1 MKKIISL
8 LLLAGLGLSS
18 CGDFLEQLP
27 ESNRTSA
34 NFYQTRAD
42 FYNALVG
49 AYNGLKR
56 RGVYGNGSGALMVLQ
71 EMVSDNTTFTN
82 TRQPVNSSTFEV
94 DDLLFAKSNTLVQ
107 AAWTDLYAGI
117 GRVNPILGRLSGANF
132 AQADKDRFE
141 GEARFLRAL
150 YYFHLVQLFGD
161 VQLVTEPVDDP
172 YGANTLPR
180 SSREDVYALVI
191 DDLAR
196 AAALLPTT
204 ITAAESGRASQWAAK
219 ALLGKVYLALGR
231 HDLALPVLR
240 DVNDNS
246 GRQLMANFAQ
256 AFAPTTPFA
265 ANTEVIFAVQY
276 KSGLLPQGA
285 NAAGTQGD
293 VERTQGSDMWSNW
306 APAGSGSLLGPN
318 GGGGGGFNTPTP
330 DLINAFEP
338 GDARKEATLLTS
350 FTSGSTVIPSAYA
363 VKFRQQ
369 GAVNNDADVDFPV
382 LRFADVV
389 LMYAEALN
397 ETGQPEAALAQL
409 NRIRTRAK
417 LPALAGL
424 DPAALRL
431 ALEQER
437 RVELAFEN
445 HRWPDLVRT
454 GRYVAVMAAKGYAVK
469 DFHNLY
475 PVPQRETDLN
485 SDLSQNPGY

>member
-1 MKKIISL
+1 MKKIIFTL
-8 LLLAGLGLSS
+8 LLTGIGLTS
-18 CGDFLEQLP
+18 CQDFLEQIP

-34 NFYQTRAD
+34 NFYQTRSD
-42 FYNALVG
+42 FYNALIG

-56 RGVYGNGSGALMVLQ
+56 PGVYANGSGALMVLQ
-71 EMVSDNTTFTN
+71 EMVSDNSTFTA

-107 AAWTDLYAGI
+107 EAWTDLYAGI
-117 GRVNPILGRLSGANF
+117 GRVNPILKYLPAANIP
-132 AQADKDRFE
+132 QSDKDRFD

-150 YYFHLVQLFGD
+150 YYFHLVRLFGD
-161 VQLVTEPVDDP
+161 VQLVTEPVSDP
-172 YGANTLPR
+172 YAANNLPR
-180 SSREDVYALVI
+180 ASSEEVYALI
-191 DDLAR
+191 IEDLTL
-196 AAALLPTT
+196 AAAQLPAA
-204 ITAAESGRASQWAAK
+204 ITAAEAGRASQWAAK
-219 ALLGKVYLALGR
+219 TLLGKVYLTLGQY
-231 HDLALPVLR
+231 DQALPVLK

-246 GRQLMANFAQ
+246 GRQLMATFAQ
-256 AFAPTTPFA
+256 VFAATTTFA
-265 ANTEVIFAVQY
+265 ANTEAIFAVQY

-285 NAAGTQGD
+285 AAAGTQGG
-293 VERTQGSDMWSNW
+293 VLQTQGSDMWSNW
-306 APAGSGSLLGPN
+306 APAGGGALLGPN
-318 GGGGGGFNTPTP
+318 GGGGGGFNTPTT

-350 FTSGSTVIPSAYA
+350 FQSGNTVINSPYV

-369 GAVNNDADVDFPV
+369 GAVSNDADVDFPV

-397 ETGQPEAALAQL
+397 ETGQAGEALTQL

-417 LPALAGL
+417 LLALEGL
-424 DPAALRL
+424 DQAAVRL
-431 ALEQER
+431 AIEQER

-454 GRYVAVMAAKGYAVK
+454 GRYEAVMAAKGFAVK

-485 SDLSQNPGY
+485 ADLSQNPGY